1 MIGVALD
8 LNVPII
14 YFTFNGRKVRG
25 TFRNFNLDGMFFPVM
40 SCSSKLSCRFLFG
53 GDHGR
58 LKYAPPLG
66 FSPLVQCLMPT
77 QILSLDPCFYF
88 GNLNKNVITG
98 PWLIEDDTAFVPNPV
113 DTSSVVLPS
122 SVDTIKDKLAQN
134 IHEMWALNKIEAG
147 WIWGERRDDL
157 HRIHPC
163 LSNFEQLPAAE
174 KRYDCQ
180 LAVQTLK

>member
-1 MIGVALD
+1 MF
-8 LNVPII
+8 P
-14 YFTFNGRKVRG
+14 TFSHHCN
-25 TFRNFNLDGMFFPVM
+25 
-40 SCSSKLSCRFLFG
+40 SSCRFLLG

-58 LKYAPPLG
+58 LKYEPPMG
-66 FSPLVQCLMPT
+66 FSPLVQCLMPH

-88 GNLNKNVITG
+88 GNLNKNVLQG
-98 PWLIEDDTAFVPNPV
+98 PWLIQDDTAFVPNPV
-113 DTSSVVLPS
+113 DTSTVTLPS
-122 SVDTIKDKLAQN
+122 SVDTIKDKLAEN

-147 WIWGERRDDL
+147 WCWGERRDDL

-163 LSNFEQLPAAE
+163 LTHFEKLPSAE